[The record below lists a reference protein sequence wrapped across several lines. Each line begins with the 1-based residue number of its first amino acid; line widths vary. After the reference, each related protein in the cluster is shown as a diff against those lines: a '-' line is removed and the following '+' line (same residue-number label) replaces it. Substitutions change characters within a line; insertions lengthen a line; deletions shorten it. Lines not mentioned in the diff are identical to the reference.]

1 MFIKDP
7 SVSERHGA
15 IEWDEAGGCWT
26 LADLGS
32 SNGTA
37 LNGAEVRAGGP
48 AVPLRE
54 GDVIELG
61 PDTRLVVKLQPVAA
75 HGDNMTVEQFLLAE
89 CDRLVK
95 EVQVAGEAAVAQ
107 LEELGRVE

>member
-1 MFIKDP
+1 MLD
-7 SVSERHGA
+7 
-15 IEWDEAGGCWT
+15 
-26 LADLGS
+26 
-32 SNGTA
+32 
-37 LNGAEVRAGGP
+37 AGGP
-48 AVPLRE
+48 RELERDGAERGGGPGGPALPLRE

-75 HGDNMTVEQFLLAE
+75 HGDDMTVEQFLLAE

-107 LEELGRVE
+107 LEELGRVQ